1 MLRIQISKIRSE
13 IWRKNNKSPLLK
25 EIDKLDEQGIHPQQE
40 IEVPKEL
47 FMKLS
52 EIQAVPFELMVK
64 EWQDVSRAIK
74 KSDYQH
80 PLIKVI
86 EDKIRGIKKV
96 TQNVTINLNQNQINT
111 VEEYL

>member
-1 MLRIQISKIRSE
+1 M
-13 IWRKNNKSPLLK
+13 
-25 EIDKLDEQGIHPQQE
+25 HPKQE

-52 EIQAVPFELMVK
+52 EIQAVPFKLMVK
-64 EWQDVSRAIK
+64 EWRNAATGIK
-74 KSDYQH
+74 HSDKEH

-86 EDKIRGIKKV
+86 EKEIRGIKKV